1 MFLLQAPAGYHI
13 FLEFTGTFD
22 FPCMDVCSTSFVEVK
37 KGPDFQM
44 TGYRFCC
51 NQVPGSIQSDGNE
64 MLVMFRGKGQR
75 GNGFRA
81 RYHTDAPDRPG
92 LPPPTTLLPPS
103 ATTGEST
110 QPPNTFATVAPGGNP
125 ECGCGPWSA
134 WDACDGQ
141 CGGCGYQ
148 RRRRTCQ

>member
-1 MFLLQAPAGYHI
+1 MICFKAPQGYHV
-13 FLEFTGTFD
+13 FLEFTDTFD
-22 FPCMDVCSTSFVEVK
+22 FLCMDVCSTSYVEVK
-37 KGPDFQM
+37 RGPDMQM

-51 NQVPGSIQSDGNE
+51 NRLPSPIQSDGNE

-75 GNGFRA
+75 SGGFHA
-81 RYHTDAPDRPG
+81 RYRTDGPDRPG

-103 ATTGEST
+103 ST
-110 QPPNTFATVAPGGNP
+110 ASWSSAPPNTFATVAPGGNP
-125 ECGCGPWSA
+125 ECGCQPWSA

-148 RRRRTCQ
+148 RRQRYCQ